1 MCLPL
6 TLHLSCGTGMG
17 VKKLKDLSNKINIG
31 FKEEH
36 QNHNDELSKVITDE
50 STQVD
55 VPEFNFE

>member
-1 MCLPL
+1 
-6 TLHLSCGTGMG
+6 MG